1 MDPLTES
8 DRTFLEAFATVAKRP
23 YLGYVAGAALFFVG
37 SALYASGIEN
47 DQPGKVLLAGI
58 FYGSAFFEI
67 VESYLAYRLFS
78 IFEKMTRGGDRA
90 GL

>member
-1 MDPLTES
+1 MDHLTES

-47 DQPGKVLLAGI
+47 DQPDRVAI
-58 FYGSAFFEI
+58 FTS
-67 VESYLAYRLFS
+67 S
-78 IFEKMTRGGDRA
+78 IKHPAEQTA
-90 GL
+90 TILV